1 MYPAFYTVGVAQPK
15 SYPIANTWVPSREA
29 VCTIPTW
36 PGHEHTTYCMRG
48 GHFNHSAISMQLGH
62 EPVTYHMRCGHAN
75 HTAIL
80 PFADDAHDG
89 LDGFR
94 DVQFADELLQRES
107 LHLQL
112 LLRLT
117 HLTKT
122 RHLQWEME

>member
-1 MYPAFYTVGVAQPK
+1 
-15 SYPIANTWVPSREA
+15 
-29 VCTIPTW
+29 
-36 PGHEHTTYCMRG
+36 MRG
-48 GHFNHSAISMQLGH
+48 GHFNHSAISTQLGH
-62 EPVTYHMRCGHAN
+62 EPVTYRMRCGHAN

-89 LDGFR
+89 LDRFR
-94 DVQFADELLQRES
+94 DVQFADELLQCES

-122 RHLQWEME
+122 RHLQREME